1 MTRQSTHAQFSV
13 ISYVSTPFKTLKNT
27 FSLPQRLISND
38 HWKYYLS
45 VKGALR
51 TIAGL
56 MSDEIRELSRLETV
70 TLNSD
75 LAQGFALKTLT
86 DIFASFVTMK
96 SIKSAY
102 KGRLVSTVLHGY
114 LSLRYLKVSIMKLC
128 VVRTL
133 GNGFDALEK
142 TLPLYAAYWDNFSI
156 NSRD

>member
-1 MTRQSTHAQFSV
+1 M
-13 ISYVSTPFKTLKNT
+13 
-27 FSLPQRLISND
+27 
-38 HWKYYLS
+38 
-45 VKGALR
+45 KGALK

-114 LSLRYLKVSIMKLC
+114 LSLRYLKVSMMKLYL
-128 VVRTL
+128 VHVL
-133 GNGFDALEK
+133 GPSFIALEQVK
-142 TLPLYAAYWDNFSI
+142 CILRITGLQIYDFESI
-156 NSRD
+156 LKKF

>member
-1 MTRQSTHAQFSV
+1 
-13 ISYVSTPFKTLKNT
+13 
-27 FSLPQRLISND
+27 
-38 HWKYYLS
+38 
-45 VKGALR
+45 
-51 TIAGL
+51 

-114 LSLRYLKVSIMKLC
+114 LSLRYLKVSMMKLC

-133 GNGFDALEK
+133 GTGCLALGK
-142 TLPLYAAYWDNFSI
+142 GSSSLCGILGQLFFQLKGL
-156 NSRD
+156 NSHS

>member
-1 MTRQSTHAQFSV
+1 M
-13 ISYVSTPFKTLKNT
+13 
-27 FSLPQRLISND
+27 
-38 HWKYYLS
+38 S
-45 VKGALR
+45 VKGTLR

-114 LSLRYLKVSIMKLC
+114 LSLRYLKVSMMKL
-128 VVRTL
+128 
-133 GNGFDALEK
+133 
-142 TLPLYAAYWDNFSI
+142 
-156 NSRD
+156 